1 MSLSRHVD
9 SEFKGENNLCRCGV
23 GGSHVEVFHTE
34 KLTAGDNTVVGKA
47 ERNIV
52 PRTEC
57 YQVHDIELS
66 TSSSPRTV
74 GGDIRYLSVGKYSN

>member
-34 KLTAGDNTVVGKA
+34 KLTAGDNTVAGKA
-47 ERNIV
+47 ERNPL
-52 PRTEC
+52 PRT
-57 YQVHDIELS
+57 
-66 TSSSPRTV
+66 
-74 GGDIRYLSVGKYSN
+74 